1 VYLGFDSFQYLAYIL
16 LSLAALI
23 MATIVGLYMDST
35 SPHTLWEDEYSAL
48 RGNLNSFFN
57 MAVAMLIALFLCAI
71 AFLSYEFVHIGIVA
85 DHFIVLGVIIA
96 ADIPMLTLGRKRVL
110 KNMQEMY

>member
-1 VYLGFDSFQYLAYIL
+1 
-16 LSLAALI
+16 
-23 MATIVGLYMDST
+23 MDSSAPYT
-35 SPHTLWEDEYSAL
+35 EWSDEYSAL